1 MEITGAMEDG
11 FSMYLTIRSIKVLL
25 RIAHIPLR
33 RGAVAANP
41 MVETIKYQAIKEE
54 HLLDVTL

>member
-11 FSMYLTIRSIKVLL
+11 FSMYLTIRSIKALPL
-25 RIAHIPLR
+25 IAHIPLR

-41 MVETIKYQAIKEE
+41 MVEAIKYQAIKEGR
-54 HLLDVTL
+54 